1 MWAIGIFKINIDNE
15 KPILLE
21 ETIREIDLEYYISIA
36 KHLDELLKPFNGKIF
51 LSNIQTFKSIGSTYI
66 TYYFY
71 AKKTKNINSI
81 LYKKIIGNIGLWQLG
96 IVLILNKSKDDVI
109 KSIYGEFTDNDI
121 MNTNID
127 ISKTLY
133 EDKKLKDF
141 ALSYALINDWV

>member
-1 MWAIGIFKINIDNE
+1 MWASGILQINVDNE
-15 KPILLE
+15 KPMLLE
-21 ETIREIDLEYYISIA
+21 EIIREIDLDYYTSII
-36 KHLDELLKPFNGKIF
+36 KRLDELLEPFNGKIF
-51 LSNIQTFKSIGSTYI
+51 LSNIQTFRSISATHI

-81 LYKKIIGNIGLWQLG
+81 LYKKIIGNIRLKQFGNILL
-96 IVLILNKSKDDVI
+96 LNKSKDDVI
-109 KSIYGEFTDNDI
+109 KSIYGAFVDNDI
-121 MNTNID
+121 MDTHID